1 VGIISLFIENFVHWQ
16 SIPPKTMKT
25 ARRLSVLILLT
36 ASVLALYGGIH
47 LIIDPT
53 GNSLHIPYYLLSR
66 TFFRD
71 YMLIGYII
79 ALTIG
84 CFSLF
89 LVVCILLKTNYYSVG
104 LMLQGVIICMYTF
117 IMMLLAGNAVFVE
130 YIFLALGTLMIAL
143 GVWQYQRKITVEAR
157 KKE

>member
-1 VGIISLFIENFVHWQ
+1 
-16 SIPPKTMKT
+16 MKT

-36 ASVLALYGGIH
+36 TSVLALFGGIH

-53 GNSLHIPYYLLSR
+53 GNSLHIPYYLLSG

-71 YMLIGYII
+71 YRLIGYII

-89 LVVCILLKTNYYSVG
+89 LVICILLKTNYYSVG

-130 YIFLALGTLMIAL
+130 YLFLVLGTVMIAL

-157 KKE
+157 KKK